1 MADKYRYGWDA
12 VNKKKVYM
20 GKYSGANPRGQ
31 GYFEGNDAGNKRY
44 KGGGSTPDKRE
55 FVGSGQRPFV
65 FYSETN
71 GTLTIMADSWEE
83 AWRIA
88 KSRGYSKTH
97 YRGRE

>member
-1 MADKYRYGWDA
+1 MANKYRYGWDA

-20 GKYSGANPRGQ
+20 GKYAEATPRGQ
-31 GYFEGNDAGNKRY
+31 GYFGRDDAGDQRY

-55 FVGSGQRPFV
+55 FIGSGQHPFV
-65 FYSETN
+65 FYSKTN

-88 KSRGYSKTH
+88 KLRGYRKTH

>member
-1 MADKYRYGWDA
+1 MANKYRYSWDS
-12 VNKKKVYM
+12 VNRKKVYM
-20 GKYSGANPRGQ
+20 GKYSEAVPRGQ
-31 GYFEGNDAGNKRY
+31 GYFDNGEAG
-44 KGGGSTPDKRE
+44 TPREVGTNIAGVKRE
-55 FVGSGQRPFV
+55 FVGSGQQPFV

-88 KSRGYSKTH
+88 KLRGYSKRH

>member
-1 MADKYRYGWDA
+1 MATEWDS
-12 VNKKKVYM
+12 VNKKKVYA
-20 GKYSGANPRGQ
+20 GKYPGITKRGQ
-31 GYFEGNDAGNKRY
+31 GYFDNGDASTPRKIGSDTAGN
-44 KGGGSTPDKRE
+44 KRE
-55 FVGSGQRPFV
+55 FVGSGQQPFV

-88 KSRGYSKTH
+88 KLRGYSKRH